1 MLSDRRRKVLNALIE
16 EYISTAS
23 PVSSRA
29 IVGNHS
35 LGVSSA
41 TVRNELYVLE
51 EDGYVVSPH
60 VSSGRIPTDTGYRTF
75 VDELLS
81 SIPKNDESEKQGDD
95 SIADELK
102 DSAEKLDDLLKQTS
116 KALNHFTDCLAVVMA
131 PRVTKISLQQ
141 ISLVKIDSTHV
152 ICVLVVKDGRVV
164 NTVVELDEP
173 RSAEEICVLEA
184 MLNKEFEIKGS
195 FDPLAKDDDETA
207 TDSNSTTI
215 SSDYKRSQADNG
227 ADHGHGHRSGR
238 KNEGGSSGSSHNR
251 SSHQNRSNR
260 HSTPTIMGDASSKK
274 DLQKLVD
281 AINDELFDEECT
293 RLHFN
298 GVENLFSQPEMQ
310 KMSLAMGFARL
321 LDDDLTMFR
330 LLGDFVSMKGLDV
343 RIGHENN
350 DESLGDISVVA
361 SSYGSQDRKGTIA
374 IVGPTRMDYGK
385 IIDAVRFASSYLD
398 NNIKGKE

>member
-81 SIPKNDESEKQGDD
+81 SIPENDECEKQADE
-95 SIADELK
+95 SIAEELQ
-102 DSAEKLDDLLKQTS
+102 DSAEELDDLLKKTS
-116 KALNHFTDCLAVVMA
+116 KALNRFTNCLAVVMA
-131 PRVTKISLQQ
+131 PRVTKISLKQ
-141 ISLVKIDSTHV
+141 ISLVRIDGTHV
-152 ICVLVVKDGRVV
+152 IAVLVVKDGRVI

-173 RSAEEICVLEA
+173 RSAEEVRALEA
-184 MLNKEFEIKGS
+184 MVNKEFEIKGS
-195 FDPLAKDDDETA
+195 FDPLAKEGGE
-207 TDSNSTTI
+207 
-215 SSDYKRSQADNG
+215 NG
-227 ADHGHGHRSGR
+227 ASAGKDQHG
-238 KNEGGSSGSSHNR
+238 EDASGSETTGAHHGSL
-251 SSHQNRSNR
+251 
-260 HSTPTIMGDASSKK
+260 PLAGDASSRN
-274 DLQKLVD
+274 DLKKLVD
-281 AINDELFDEECT
+281 AIDGKLFDEECT
-293 RLHFN
+293 QLHFN

-343 RIGHENN
+343 RIGHEND
-350 DESLGDISVVA
+350 DESLGNISVVA
-361 SSYGSQDRKGTIA
+361 SSYGSEDRKGTIA
-374 IVGPTRMDYGK
+374 IVGPTRMNYGK
-385 IIDAVRFASSYLD
+385 IIDAVRFASGYLD
-398 NNIKGKE
+398 NSIKGKEQ

>member
-81 SIPKNDESEKQGDD
+81 SIPQNDESEKQADD

-131 PRVTKISLQQ
+131 PRVTKISLRQ
-141 ISLVKIDSTHV
+141 ISLVRIDSTHV

-173 RSAEEICVLEA
+173 RSSEEICVLEA

-195 FDPLAKDDDETA
+195 FDPLDPLAKESDE
-207 TDSNSTTI
+207 TDSNV
-215 SSDYKRSQADNG
+215 SSGNGAHNHHADNT
-227 ADHGHGHRSGR
+227 AHINESDSSKTHHGR
-238 KNEGGSSGSSHNR
+238 N
-251 SSHQNRSNR
+251 NR
-260 HSTPTIMGDASSKK
+260 HSAPPLMGDASSKK

-281 AINDELFDEECT
+281 AINDKLFDEECT

-361 SSYGSQDRKGTIA
+361 SSYGSEDRKGTIA

-385 IIDAVRFASSYLD
+385 IIDAVRFASGYLD